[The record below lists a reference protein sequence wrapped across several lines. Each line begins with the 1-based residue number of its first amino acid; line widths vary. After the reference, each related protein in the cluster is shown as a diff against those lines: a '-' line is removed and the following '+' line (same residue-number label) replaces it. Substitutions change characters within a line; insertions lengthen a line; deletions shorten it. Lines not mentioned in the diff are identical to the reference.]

1 MFDFSDSL
9 PQQGSAREYSVTGGH
24 AVGEFG
30 HLVLKLPAKQKWCK
44 KRANF
49 TECIKN
55 EDQCKKRLIFTP
67 NVPSPSIDMAES
79 DQDRLGCHTYPRIL
93 D

>member
-9 PQQGSAREYSVTGGH
+9 PQQGSAREYSVTEGH

-44 KRANF
+44 KGANF
-49 TECIKN
+49 TQNVSKMN
-55 EDQCKKRLIFTP
+55 RCKKRLIFTP

>member
-9 PQQGSAREYSVTGGH
+9 PQQGSAREYSVTGGGH

-44 KRANF
+44 KGANF
-49 TECIKN
+49 TQNVSKMKIGVKN
-55 EDQCKKRLIFTP
+55 
-67 NVPSPSIDMAES
+67 A
-79 DQDRLGCHTYPRIL
+79 
-93 D
+93 